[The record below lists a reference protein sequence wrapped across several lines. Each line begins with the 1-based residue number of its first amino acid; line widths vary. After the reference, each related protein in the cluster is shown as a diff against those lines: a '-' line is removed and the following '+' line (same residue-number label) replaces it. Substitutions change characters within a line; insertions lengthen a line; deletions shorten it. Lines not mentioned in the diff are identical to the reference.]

1 MDLKQYLEKVKTNW
15 FIPMP
20 PKEKIF
26 VGGSDADFRQIGVDT
41 LGSLIEVGH
50 VKPVSKV
57 LEIGSG
63 IGRVALPLT
72 QWLDSTGR
80 YVGTDI
86 VKHGVDWCI
95 ENISSRYE
103 NFRFL
108 HMDIYNEYYNPQGKE
123 RIVDLPLEGRYFD
136 VAVFNSV
143 FTHLVAD
150 DTSAY
155 LKLVAKHLAKGGFL
169 WGTWFIMDADARN
182 LVRGNRSS
190 LNFILGDGNTFHLDE
205 NGVSTAAVAY
215 DIDYVKE
222 SLSTAGFEIERL
234 DLGKWC
240 DRTTEFGGYQ
250 DLIVARLA

>member
-1 MDLKQYLEKVKTNW
+1 MDLKQYLERVKNNR

-41 LGSLIEVGH
+41 LGSLIDVGH
-50 VKPVSKV
+50 VRPDSKV

-72 QWLDSTGR
+72 QWLDSAGQ

-86 VKHGVDWCI
+86 VQFGVDWCN

-103 NFRFL
+103 NFRFIC
-108 HMDIYNEYYNPQGKE
+108 MDIYNEYYNPQGRE
-123 RIVDLPLEGRYFD
+123 RIGDLPLEAGYFD

-150 DTSAY
+150 DTIAY
-155 LKLVAKHLAKGGFL
+155 LKLVAKHLAKGGIL
-169 WGTWFIMDADARN
+169 WGTWFIMDAEARA
-182 LVRGNRSS
+182 LTRDNRSS
-190 LNFILGDGNTFHLDE
+190 LKFIQRNGNTFHLDE
-205 NGVSTAAVAY
+205 DGVSTAAVAY
-215 DIDYVKE
+215 DIDYVRE
-222 SLSTAGFEIERL
+222 ALSTAGFEIERL

-250 DLIVARLA
+250 DLIVARLV